1 MNTPDKNNQD
11 SSKSEQGAS
20 EPGYRPSLLVVI
32 LAAVALGVIGIL
44 WISIANGM
52 LRAQDIATGY
62 EGYPGLFSKTNSEV
76 FSTKRLSQ
84 LGGYREYFNIQS
96 TPVQPI
102 AFDHKI
108 HAQNDIDCGDCH
120 SGATQGPDAGI
131 PSVSTCMVCHE
142 SIDPDNSEIKKLAA
156 YADKGQDVPW
166 QPVFWFYPEV
176 HVMFQHAPH
185 MRNGIKC
192 DECHG
197 DMTKRTVAV
206 KTKELTM
213 NFCLNCHNAKGVSVD
228 CITCH
233 N

>member
-1 MNTPDKNNQD
+1 VF
-11 SSKSEQGAS
+11 A
-20 EPGYRPSLLVVI
+20 
-32 LAAVALGVIGIL
+32 IL

-52 LRAQDIATGY
+52 LRAQDIVTG
-62 EGYPGLFSKTNSEV
+62 SEWQPRMFTRVDSQV
-76 FSTKRLSQ
+76 FSTKRRSL
-84 LGGYREYFNIQS
+84 LDGYREYFNIQS

-108 HAQNDIDCGDCH
+108 HVQNGVDCGDCH
-120 SGATQGPDAGI
+120 SGAALGPDAGI
-131 PSVSTCMVCHE
+131 PSASSCMVCHQ

-156 YADKGQDVPW
+156 YADKGQEVPW

-176 HVMFQHAPH
+176 HVQFQHAPH
-185 MRNGIKC
+185 IRDGVKC

-197 DMTKRTVAV
+197 DIAKRTVAV